1 MEKTKFFTSP
11 TTAFLTLGLS
21 FGLIFLSL
29 TPPFQVP
36 DEPAHFYRAYQV
48 SEGQIISQK
57 RLGECV
63 GYTNKFHSDICVGG
77 LLPTSLL
84 TTVRSNKTIRF
95 NPQNK
100 QNPQDIFDLLHLPL
114 EPQNRTFLK
123 FPGSALYS
131 PVPYLPQALA
141 IALGRLTQASPLAL
155 MYAGRLFN
163 LMAWLCLEY
172 LAIRT
177 APICKWLLFLI
188 CLTPMSLF
196 QAASLSADAVT
207 NGLAHLLIAVF
218 LKCALE
224 EDVETRAGGFC
235 LYSCGFNRPLILT
248 LSLLLALS
256 KQLYLPFL
264 GMFLWVPVRKFG
276 NLKTYLLTFSAL
288 LLICLTAVLSWS
300 YIVKDLYA
308 FNPTGSQISF
318 ILSHPLNFASIL
330 LNTLSVRGYDYLQEF
345 IGKLGWLDTP
355 LPPFHIWSYIA
366 MLVIVALADSNS
378 NVALTD
384 GAKAQLQT
392 GAKAQLQTGAKAQL
406 QTLGLKPNYKQLTG
420 IQKAVAFSIFA
431 FNSLLMFILM
441 YLSWNPVGAPV
452 IEGIQGRYFIPLAP
466 LLFLLIY
473 NQNFHLPIKNPQLVA
488 VCYSLFST
496 TLTVAVLL
504 KRYYL

>member
-1 MEKTKFFTSP
+1 MERPKIIRSP
-11 TTAFLTLGLS
+11 TTAFLTIALS
-21 FGLIFLSL
+21 YGLIFVLL

-36 DEPAHFYRAYQV
+36 DEGAHFYRAYQV

-57 RLGECV
+57 RLGECA
-63 GYTNKFHSDICVGG
+63 GYTNNFTSEICVGG

-100 QNPQDIFDLLHLPL
+100 QNPQDILDLLHLPL

-155 MYAGRLFN
+155 MYASRLFN

-172 LAIRT
+172 LAIRI
-177 APICKWLLFLI
+177 APAGKWLLFLI

-218 LKCALE
+218 LKSALE
-224 EDVETRAGGFC
+224 EDKPVGRWHVA
-235 LYSCGFNRPLILT
+235 LIFS

-256 KQLYLPFL
+256 KQLYLPFV
-264 GMFLWVPVRKFG
+264 GMLLWVPVKKFG
-276 NLKTYLLTFSAL
+276 NVKTYLLTFSAL

-300 YIVKDLYA
+300 SAVKHLYF

-355 LPPFHIWSYIA
+355 LPPFLIWSYIA
-366 MLVIVALADSNS
+366 VLLIVALADLNS

-384 GAKAQLQT
+384 GAKSQLQT
-392 GAKAQLQTGAKAQL
+392 GATAQLETGATAQLETGATAQLQTV
-406 QTLGLKPNYKQLTG
+406 GLKPNYKQISG

-431 FNSLLMFILM
+431 LNSLLMFILM
-441 YLSWNPVGAPV
+441 YLSWNPVGESV

-466 LLFLLIY
+466 LFFLLFY
-473 NQNFHLPIKNPQLVA
+473 NQRAHLNMTKLAPIIA
-488 VCYSLFST
+488 CYTLFSA
-496 TLTVAVLL
+496 TLTVTVLL
-504 KRYYL
+504 QRYYG